1 MSITLSDTDLNLRE
15 NKGEKQLEQLI
26 NRAIASQLGLR
37 LCNSLITGLHSDDP
51 VTRLLQG
58 E

>member
-1 MSITLSDTDLNLRE
+1 MSLTLDDMNMDLGE
-15 NKGEKQLEQLI
+15 NKGEKQLEQLVA
-26 NRAIASQLGLR
+26 RAVASQLAFR